1 MKDDEEERPSEDVVE
16 AVDGV
21 FQGVENELDFLQET
35 GRSRFFSEFFFDETV
50 EVLVPQQQHL
60 EDGVEEV
67 LVEEETVPCEK
78 NHYENFDDVVVEIA
92 VEDVTGDGNH
102 HPEDHIGGEEFQ
114 IVESRRWSGCFG
126 DRLQLLDQLEPTRS
140 LREIHRHY
148 DVTTEGVLD
157 EVAQYSHH
165 EFDVDEVHVEATP
178 CDEPNHSESSQDK
191 NQNCCPNF

>member
-35 GRSRFFSEFFFDETV
+35 GRSRFVSEFFFDETV

-102 HPEDHIGGEEFQ
+102 HPEDHIGAEEFQ

-126 DRLQLLDQLEPTRS
+126 DRLQLLDQLEPTPS
-140 LREIHRHY
+140 LGEIHRHY
-148 DVTTEGVLD
+148 DVTTERVFD
-157 EVAQYSHH
+157 EVA
-165 EFDVDEVHVEATP
+165 
-178 CDEPNHSESSQDK
+178 
-191 NQNCCPNF
+191 